1 MKVKCESRLLF
12 SNYFLEAKPFE
23 WRRQA
28 WVALEVQWNSE
39 RGREMSENDLMW
51 IEKYRPKLLDEVVNQ
66 KGTIDGLKAL
76 LRNPSTI
83 PHLLFAGPP
92 GTGKSTVAL
101 CIARQLMGESFRKL
115 VLELNASDERGIG
128 VVRDRIKGFSQII
141 QSTPSGVQF
150 GLVILDESDEM
161 TKDAQTALR
170 RIMETASR
178 TCRFILICNY
188 QSGIIEPIQSRCSVF
203 RFRQLALEEA
213 NAYLGRICK
222 SEKIEADQA
231 ALTRILELSEGDLRR
246 AVNFLQVLA
255 TSSKGGRLQVSNLK
269 EFLPETQSELVRSM
283 LKLALAGEFI
293 KARDVMYELMGKYGV
308 SGREIIRSSNREI
321 NRIPEL
327 GTNQLAIMHALG
339 EYDYRLTQGA
349 NEDIQLSAMLAQIA
363 QLGRK

>member
-1 MKVKCESRLLF
+1 
-12 SNYFLEAKPFE
+12 
-23 WRRQA
+23 
-28 WVALEVQWNSE
+28 
-39 RGREMSENDLMW
+39 MSENNLMW
-51 IEKYRPKLLDEVVNQ
+51 IEKYRPKILSEVVDQ
-66 KGTIDGLKAL
+66 KEIIDGIKAL
-76 LRNPSTI
+76 LRTPSTM

-101 CIARQLMGESFRKL
+101 CIARELMGENFRKL

-128 VVRDRIKGFSQII
+128 VVRERIKGFSQII

-203 RFRQLALEEA
+203 RFKQLEENEA
-213 NAYLGRICK
+213 GEYLNRICK
-222 SEKIEADQA
+222 AEKIQADPK
-231 ALTRILELSEGDLRR
+231 ALTRILELSDGDLRR
-246 AVNFLQVLA
+246 AVNFLQVVA
-255 TSSKGGRLQVSNLK
+255 TSSKDGHLQVSSLK

-283 LKLALAGEFI
+283 LKLALEGDFM
-293 KARDVMYELMGKYGV
+293 KARDIMYELMGKYGV
-308 SGREIIRSSNREI
+308 SGREIIRSANREI

-327 GTNQLAIMHALG
+327 STNQLAIIHALG
-339 EYDYRLTQGA
+339 EYDFRLTQGA

-363 QLGRK
+363 EIGRK